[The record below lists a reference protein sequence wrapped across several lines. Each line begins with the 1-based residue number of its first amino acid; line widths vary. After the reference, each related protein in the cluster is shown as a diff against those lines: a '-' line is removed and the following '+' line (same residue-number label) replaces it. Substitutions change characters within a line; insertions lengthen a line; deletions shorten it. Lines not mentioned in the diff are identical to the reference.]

1 MHAFGVALA
10 GREHIEGLLAGPG
23 PRPARRTLVH
33 LGDAQSVERAW
44 PGAQARRLIE
54 RRRPDG
60 RLFVAVDHAPSG
72 GYRIE
77 APQYGVHVVSPDGET
92 WTGAPVPGPAWHWQ
106 KLVFAQVLPTVAV
119 LQGLET
125 FHASVVVIGQR
136 AYGLIAP
143 SGMGKSSTAAHL
155 IAQGADFLADDV
167 LAVEEVSG
175 RLLAHPGPQVVHAH
189 GHEIDAMSPSGRSRL
204 GTLLGE
210 SDKRHL
216 RPAGVQEALP
226 LTALLFLTR
235 ASAGPPV
242 RVDRVDPDPR
252 LLLVSTFAPHVT
264 SDQRLERQL
273 AVCAALDR
281 QVPLWKVTAG
291 GGATA
296 REVASALWRRFAGDC
311 EP

>member
-10 GREHIEGLLAGPG
+10 GREPVDGLLAGTG
-23 PRPARRTLVH
+23 PQPARRTDVH
-33 LGDAQSVERAW
+33 LGDPRSVERVW
-44 PGAQARRLIE
+44 PRAEARRLIE
-54 RRRPDG
+54 RHRPDG

-77 APQYGVHVVSPDGET
+77 APDYGVHVVSPDGRT
-92 WTGAPVPGPAWHWQ
+92 WTGATVPGPAWHWQ

-119 LQGLET
+119 LRGLEV
-125 FHASVVVIGQR
+125 FHASVVAIGQR

-155 IAQGADFLADDV
+155 IAHGARFLADDV
-167 LAVEEVSG
+167 LAVEEISG
-175 RLLAHPGPQVVHAH
+175 TLVAHPGPQLAHVH
-189 GHEIDAMSPSGRSRL
+189 GHEVDAMSPSGRDRL
-204 GTLLGE
+204 GTMLGE

-216 RPAGVQEALP
+216 RPAGVQAAIP
-226 LTALLFLTR
+226 LAALLFLTR

-264 SDQRLERQL
+264 SDQRLTRQL
-273 AVCAALDR
+273 AVCASLDR
-281 QVPLWKVTAG
+281 QVPLWKVIAG

-296 REVASALWRRFAGDC
+296 REVASALWRRFAGDRA
-311 EP
+311 

>member
-10 GREHIEGLLAGPG
+10 GREPIEGLLAGPG
-23 PRPARRTLVH
+23 AQPTRRTLVH
-33 LGDAQSVERAW
+33 LDGPRSVERMW
-44 PGAQARRLIE
+44 PRAQARRLIE

-60 RLFVAVDHAPSG
+60 RLFVAIDHAPSG

-77 APQYGVHVVSPDGET
+77 APDYGVHVISPDGET
-92 WTGAPVPGPAWHWQ
+92 WTGAPVHGPAWHWQ

-125 FHASVVVIGQR
+125 FHASAVAIGQR

-155 IAQGADFLADDV
+155 IAEGARFFADDV
-167 LAVEEVSG
+167 LAVEEVAG
-175 RLLAHPGPQVVHAH
+175 RLVAHPGPQVVHAH
-189 GHEIDAMSPSGRSRL
+189 GHEVDAMSPSGRSRL

-216 RPAGVQEALP
+216 RPSGAQEALP
-226 LTALLFLTR
+226 LAALLFLTR
-235 ASAGPPV
+235 ASDGPPV

-252 LLLVSTFAPHVT
+252 LLLVSTYAPHVT
-264 SDQRLERQL
+264 SDQRLARQL
-273 AVCAALDR
+273 AVCATLDQ

-296 REVASALWRRFAGDC
+296 REVAAALWRRFAGDRA
-311 EP
+311 